1 MTQLGSETETK
12 ASKREQLFEKYN
24 NTGLETGIRLQG
36 EHFLSRVEE
45 FDELDPSWTEAWLTW
60 IYDHLYNRNV
70 LDDKTRV
77 LVVLGECCVLGAE
90 MQIPNHIRSAMRAG
104 ATEKEV
110 LEVILQSAVYGGIPR
125 MVVAMKHFRSLM
137 KDLGKLDLTDPV
149 FRGDA
154 RD

>member
-1 MTQLGSETETK
+1 MTQLGNEADAKE
-12 ASKREQLFEKYN
+12 SKREQLFEKYN
-24 NTGLETGIRLQG
+24 NLGLETGVRLQG
-36 EHFLSRVEE
+36 DYFLSRVEE
-45 FDELDPSWTEAWLTW
+45 LDELDPSWTEAWLTW

-125 MVVAMKHFRSLM
+125 MMMAMKHFRAVM

-149 FRGDA
+149 FSDQV

>member
-1 MTQLGSETETK
+1 MTQLGSEAETK

-36 EHFLSRVEE
+36 EHFLNRVEE